1 MGYIDDAK
9 QWFKTRLKPT
19 QNQFWQT
26 FQWLRWKDEKLPMS
40 DVTDLITTLNQKAD
54 IGVTGVNKPIG
65 IALTGDGFIDI
76 PEGLLIDFI
85 IITPTGDITPLFG
98 TTPAGYDF
106 FQASE
111 PIVAN
116 TDYLLTVSKTIRAT
130 TRLYITGITSPTVIL
145 IYTRT
150 LSYQ

>member
-1 MGYIDDAK
+1 MALRDTVK

-26 FQWLRWKDEKLPMS
+26 FDGIWFKDEQLPIS
-40 DVTDLITTLNQKAD
+40 TITDLSTILNQKAD

-65 IALTGDGFIDI
+65 IALDGDGYIDI
-76 PEGLLIDFI
+76 PQGLLIDFI

-106 FQASE
+106 FQASD
-111 PIVAN
+111 PITAN

-150 LSYQ
+150 LSYL